1 MVESSA
7 VATPRPMTIRNMELQ
22 RLYSLWYKAADGYRM
37 PDPGWLSPIDLTDY
51 LHHML
56 HVEVEH
62 EPERYRYRKVGMEL
76 QRLYGKNP
84 EGRYIDEMPNPLFR
98 RVASAAYRE
107 VVQTR
112 APTCSTQRFMMGMW
126 FASYERLLLPFS
138 ADGTH
143 VTSVIGC
150 IMPRI
155 GRLKGDTEETLLD
168 HAGVKE
174 PSGTARRW

>member
-1 MVESSA
+1 
-7 VATPRPMTIRNMELQ
+7 MTIRNRELQ

-62 EPERYRYRKVGMEL
+62 GPERYRYRKVGMEL

-126 FASYERLLLPFS
+126 
-138 ADGTH
+138 
-143 VTSVIGC
+143 
-150 IMPRI
+150 
-155 GRLKGDTEETLLD
+155 
-168 HAGVKE
+168 
-174 PSGTARRW
+174 